1 MIEVVKDVTLG
12 NGETV
17 RCYDMT
23 HGFRVGVESGK
34 IEDTYANIVK
44 DGTELSDEDID
55 KLRVS
60 ALSELANVILQLTYP
75 DAYDEDGNL
84 KTLPEPSKDNKKKV

>member
-44 DGTELSDEDID
+44 DGTELSDEEID

-60 ALSELANVILQLTYP
+60 ALSELVNVILQLTYP

>member
-1 MIEVVKDVTLG
+1 MVEVVKDVTLG

-44 DGTELSDEDID
+44 DGTELSDEEID

>member
-44 DGTELSDEDID
+44 DGTELSDEEID

-60 ALSELANVILQLTYP
+60 ALSELVNVILQLTYP
-75 DAYDEDGNL
+75 DAYDKDGNL